1 MADDGLFANFAP
13 PMTPALVVR
22 REALLHNLKT
32 MQGFCDAAGV
42 ALRAHGKMHK
52 CSRLGRLQVE
62 LGAKGLCC
70 QSVGEAETYAAAG
83 IRDLLV
89 TAPIPPWGPQ
99 RLARIA
105 KAGCDLAVVAD
116 DAGQIARLSAA
127 ASAAGVTLRVV
138 IDLDLGL
145 HRAGAAPE
153 AALALARAAHE
164 APGLAYAGIQAYLGH
179 LQHVPDIA
187 ERRAAD
193 EAAIAR
199 LKAVVAEL
207 TAAGLA
213 PGIVTGGGTGTYVT
227 DLASGVFNEL
237 QAGSYAFMDVEYDDC
252 GAPGG
257 GAWPFRPA
265 LLVAASVVS
274 ARHKSHVTI
283 DAGLKA
289 FSVDGP
295 AARVIAGAAPGSRW
309 RSMGDEHGA
318 IFHPAAAEALK
329 AAGAAG
335 GDAIAV
341 LDADPGVPWADDAPK
356 AGDVVWLQP
365 GHCDP
370 TVNLYDALYVV
381 DEDGSAELWPIDAR
395 RRNAEVQFAGSNR
408 S

>member
-1 MADDGLFANFAP
+1 MAGAGFFDRFLP

-70 QSVGEAETYAAAG
+70 QTVGEAEAYSKAG
-83 IRDLLV
+83 LKDLLI
-89 TAPIPPWGPQ
+89 TAPIPPWAIE
-99 RLARIA
+99 RLAGLVA
-105 KAGCDLAVVAD
+105 AGAHVAVVAD
-116 DAGQIARLSAA
+116 DPGQIARLSTAA
-127 ASAAGVTLRVV
+127 VAADVTLPVV

-145 HRAGAAPE
+145 HRAGAPPE
-153 AALALARAAHE
+153 EAVALARAVRDAD
-164 APGLAYAGIQAYLGH
+164 GLTYAGIQSYLGH
-179 LQHVPDIA
+179 LQHLPDA
-187 ERRAAD
+187 AQRRAAD
-193 EAAIAR
+193 EAAIAL
-199 LKAVVAEL
+199 LKAAVDDL
-207 TAAGLA
+207 KAAGLA
-213 PGIVTGGGTGTYVT
+213 PEIVTGGGTGTFAT

-237 QAGSYAFMDVEYDDC
+237 QAGSYAFMDVEYEDC
-252 GAPGG
+252 GAPDG
-257 GAWPFRPA
+257 GAWPFRSA
-265 LLVAASVVS
+265 LFVAASVVS

-295 AARVIAGAAPGSRW
+295 PARVLHGAAPGSRW

-318 IFHPAAAEALK
+318 IFHPAAAEALNRV
-329 AAGAAG
+329 
-335 GDAIAV
+335 GDI
-341 LDADPGVPWADDAPK
+341 
-356 AGDVVWLQP
+356 VWLQP

-381 DEDGSAELWPIDAR
+381 DEDGSAEVWPIDAR
-395 RRNAEVQFAGSNR
+395 RRNADVRFSETNR
-408 S
+408 P

>member
-1 MADDGLFANFAP
+1 MAGAGFFDRFLP

-70 QSVGEAETYAAAG
+70 QTVGEAEAYSKAG
-83 IRDLLV
+83 LKDLLI
-89 TAPIPPWGPQ
+89 TAPIPPWAIE
-99 RLARIA
+99 RLAGLVA
-105 KAGCDLAVVAD
+105 AGAHVAVVAD
-116 DAGQIARLSAA
+116 DPGQIARLSTAA
-127 ASAAGVTLRVV
+127 VAADVTLPVV

-145 HRAGAAPE
+145 HRAGAPPE
-153 AALALARAAHE
+153 EAVALARAVRDAD
-164 APGLAYAGIQAYLGH
+164 GLTYAGIQSYLGH
-179 LQHVPDIA
+179 LQHLPDA
-187 ERRAAD
+187 AQRRAAD

-199 LKAVVAEL
+199 LKAVVDDL
-207 TAAGLA
+207 KAAGLA
-213 PGIVTGGGTGTYVT
+213 PEIVTGGGTGTFAT

-237 QAGSYAFMDVEYDDC
+237 QAGSYAFMDVEYEDC
-252 GAPGG
+252 GAPDG

-265 LLVAASVVS
+265 LFVAASVVS

-295 AARVIAGAAPGSRW
+295 PARVLHGAAPGSRW

-318 IFHPAAAEALK
+318 IFHPAAAEALNRV
-329 AAGAAG
+329 
-335 GDAIAV
+335 GDI
-341 LDADPGVPWADDAPK
+341 
-356 AGDVVWLQP
+356 VWLQP

-381 DEDGSAELWPIDAR
+381 DEDGSAEVWPIDAR
-395 RRNAEVQFAGSNR
+395 RRNADVRFSETNR
-408 S
+408 P